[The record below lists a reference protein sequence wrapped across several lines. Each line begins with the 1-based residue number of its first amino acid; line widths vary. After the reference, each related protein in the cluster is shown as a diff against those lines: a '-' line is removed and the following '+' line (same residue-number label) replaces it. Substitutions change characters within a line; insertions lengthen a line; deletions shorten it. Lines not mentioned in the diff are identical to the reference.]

1 LTYSGTE
8 GTYAGTSLS
17 YAEIFEGAQARPKSP
32 GIGAT
37 YSRIEGISSRID
49 ETSERTLATF
59 VETGVTSSGGGIGN
73 SFWHWYG
80 R

>member
-1 LTYSGTE
+1 M
-8 GTYAGTSLS
+8 SLS
-17 YAEIFEGAQARPKSP
+17 YAEIFEGAQACPKSP

-49 ETSERTLATF
+49 ETSERTSGF

-73 SFWHWYG
+73 RFWH
-80 R
+80 